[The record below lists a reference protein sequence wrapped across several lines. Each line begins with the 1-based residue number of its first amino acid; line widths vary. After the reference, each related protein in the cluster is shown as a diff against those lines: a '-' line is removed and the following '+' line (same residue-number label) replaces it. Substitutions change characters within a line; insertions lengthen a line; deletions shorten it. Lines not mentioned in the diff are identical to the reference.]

1 MADTLQRHV
10 ADPKYLRRYISEYLD
25 ARFASID
32 AQLAELRAL
41 ILLQSCC
48 FTRLEASLDGFA
60 TRLEAPSNELDV
72 EPRVNEGAPKLEARL
87 TELSRKV
94 DARGVKLDEI
104 LARLPKPQL

>member
-32 AQLAELRAL
+32 AKLAELRAL
-41 ILLQSCC
+41 LLLQNCH

-72 EPRVNEGAPKLEARL
+72 EPRGVPKLDAQL

-94 DARGVKLDEI
+94 DGQGVKLDEI